1 MVVVVAAMVVR
12 EEEELAG
19 GSRVCRCSGVAMM
32 VALRRRRRWF
42 VVVVRGAAM
51 VVRRGDDG
59 TLPWL
64 TRCGEDGG
72 GRCSF
77 VVVVCGAV
85 AALVVVSMVR
95 DGGAVAGEI
104 GSGGCVEGGREIR
117 VRVSCVRWRR

>member
-1 MVVVVAAMVVR
+1 M
-12 EEEELAG
+12 
-19 GSRVCRCSGVAMM
+19 
-32 VALRRRRRWF
+32 
-42 VVVVRGAAM
+42 
-51 VVRRGDDG
+51 RRGDDG

-77 VVVVCGAV
+77 VVVVHGAV

-104 GSGGCVEGGREIR
+104 GGGGCVEGGREIR